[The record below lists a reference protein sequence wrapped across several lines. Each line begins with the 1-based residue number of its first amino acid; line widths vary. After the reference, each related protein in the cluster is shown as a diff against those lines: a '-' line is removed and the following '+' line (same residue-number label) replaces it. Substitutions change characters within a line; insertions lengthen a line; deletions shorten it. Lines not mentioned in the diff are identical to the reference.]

1 MCYLSIY
8 YFRTEHL
15 VLELFLG
22 NTDSS
27 SSQKT
32 GSYHVVLDP
41 TDTSR
46 LQPCTQDSGDIME
59 EGVEKIYEVEQM
71 STVRLLLQFLLLG
84 QKKLLQ

>member
-1 MCYLSIY
+1 MY

-22 NTDSS
+22 NTDFS

-32 GSYHVVLDP
+32 GIDHVVSDL

-59 EGVEKIYEVEQM
+59 EGVEKI
-71 STVRLLLQFLLLG
+71 
-84 QKKLLQ
+84 